1 MVSILLTM
9 SRLEEKFRG
18 LSQCILM
25 CNKNEK
31 VDQEQSLYE
40 SYSVNYG
47 AHLNVKNT
55 LLEQ

>member
-1 MVSILLTM
+1 MPLQYT
-9 SRLEEKFRG
+9 
-18 LSQCILM
+18 LM

-31 VDQEQSLYE
+31 IDHEQSFEE

-55 LLEQ
+55 LLEH